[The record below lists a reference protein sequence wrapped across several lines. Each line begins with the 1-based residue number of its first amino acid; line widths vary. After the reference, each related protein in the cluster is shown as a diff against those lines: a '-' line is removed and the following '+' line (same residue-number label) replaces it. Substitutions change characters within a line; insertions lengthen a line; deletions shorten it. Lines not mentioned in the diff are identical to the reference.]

1 MHEVYLRQRTF
12 KSTSDIIG
20 RSNTH
25 KTTALFKMKSSAD
38 MGMQKNDRQQSQP
51 QTLASQSGAPLL
63 CATLSHNLLEFQSE
77 SPPIKPI

>member
-51 QTLASQSGAPLL
+51 QTSNQSTYMHLTIYEAL
-63 CATLSHNLLEFQSE
+63 
-77 SPPIKPI
+77 